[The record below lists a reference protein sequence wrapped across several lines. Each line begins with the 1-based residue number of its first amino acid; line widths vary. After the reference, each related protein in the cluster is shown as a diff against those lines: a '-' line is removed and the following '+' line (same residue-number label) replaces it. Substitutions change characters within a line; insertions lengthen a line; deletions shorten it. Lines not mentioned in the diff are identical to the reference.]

1 MARINGKTKEAK
13 RQAGKSQACSKCP
26 LLKQCNMAMLRACT
40 DSFVEGFLKGINFAK
55 NKLENEQ
62 NKNSSKG

>member
-1 MARINGKTKEAK
+1 MVRINGKTKEAK

-26 LLKQCNMAMLRACT
+26 LLGRCTMAMLRACE

-55 NKLENEQ
+55 KKMKNETA
-62 NKNSSKG
+62 